1 MHLGWSDEA
10 AMIRVKLSEPVAE
23 PSSSCNVFG
32 GGTFG
37 VARAK
42 MPINFHGRNTTELWG
57 SGAWDKRWC
66 QSCGI

>member
-23 PSSSCNVFG
+23 RSSSCNVFG

-42 MPINFHGRNTTELWG
+42 MPIKFPRPEHN
-57 SGAWDKRWC
+57 GAMGLRRM
-66 QSCGI
+66 G